1 MMLDSE
7 TRRMR
12 AKQVGMLMQ
21 AYRRSFMLQGE
32 GGRLSQEGL
41 LGLMGQ
47 VDPKYLERY
56 NHSTVAR
63 WESGATRPTEERLKV
78 FGQALKLTPAEV
90 EGLIRLAGFHEEPE
104 AAPLLDGSNPRT
116 SQEEK
121 QAPADDAA
129 ESAGETQS
137 FLGLDIR
144 FTVSRLV
151 LPGLGIAAA
160 GLALAYSG
168 WNAPW
173 VMILYVSGIAG
184 LMLAQSF
191 LRLRRA
197 SELRELYFISVF
209 FLLSANLLQGPM
221 TGMDPFGYYA
231 IGDFAS
237 TPMPFLLALLTNL
250 LMAFAAG
257 LLFDFLCRRQ
267 YAGLAPVSRVWPRT
281 ACTAFMPLLMVYA
294 ASLFLTGLGTWI
306 YLLLVFCVVG
316 GVFTA
321 LLILREEGISFT
333 KRERRLLLQA
343 GVVVAAFLAG
353 AGGAM
358 VSIACLE
365 PGMLAV
371 PDHTLIR
378 SWDIHSYALGY
389 PEAELM
395 DRYRLGA
402 VWSAIATAG
411 YLVIVLGRCLW
422 IAVCRLENEGDSGS
436 GGNGDAGSA
445 TTPAHGR
452 S

>member
-1 MMLDSE
+1 MLDSE

-21 AYRRSFMLQGE
+21 AYRRGFMPQGE

-47 VDPKYLERY
+47 VDPIYLERY

-63 WESGATRPTEERLKV
+63 WESGATRPTKERLRV
-78 FGQALKLTPAEV
+78 FGQALNLSPAEV

-104 AAPLLDGSNPRT
+104 AAPSSDGSGP
-116 SQEEK
+116 SADQEEK
-121 QAPADDAA
+121 QAPADDAG
-129 ESAGETQS
+129 ELAGETRS

-151 LPGLGIAAA
+151 LPGLGITAV

-168 WNAPW
+168 WHAPW
-173 VMILYVSGIAG
+173 VMILYVTATAG

-191 LRLRRA
+191 LRLRR
-197 SELRELYFISVF
+197 SNELRELYFISVF
-209 FLLSANLLQGPM
+209 FLLSANLLQASL

-231 IGDFAS
+231 IGDLAS
-237 TPMPFLLALLTNL
+237 TPIPCLLALLTNL

-257 LLFDFLCRRQ
+257 LLFDFLRRRQ
-267 YAGLAPVSRVWPRT
+267 YVGPAPVSGVWPRT
-281 ACTAFMPLLMVYA
+281 ACTAFIPLLMVYA
-294 ASLFLTGLGTWI
+294 VGLLLTGLGTWV

-343 GVVVAAFLAG
+343 GMAVTAFLAA
-353 AGGAM
+353 AGGAIT
-358 VSIACLE
+358 SIVYLE
-365 PGMLAV
+365 PGMLVV
-371 PDHTLIR
+371 PDHTLVR
-378 SWDIHSYALGY
+378 SWDIDFYVLGY

-395 DRYRLGA
+395 DRYRIGA

-411 YLVIVLGRCLW
+411 YLAIVLGRCLW
-422 IAVCRLENEGDSGS
+422 IAIRRLEDEVDSGPD
-436 GGNGDAGSA
+436 GNGDAGSA
-445 TTPAHGR
+445 SAPAHGR